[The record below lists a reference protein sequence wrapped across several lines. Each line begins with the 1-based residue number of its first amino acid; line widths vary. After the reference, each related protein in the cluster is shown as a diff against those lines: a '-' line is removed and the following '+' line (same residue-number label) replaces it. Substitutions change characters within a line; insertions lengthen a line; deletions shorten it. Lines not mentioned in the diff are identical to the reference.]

1 MVHPQLTALR
11 SLYHPDLTYSTAF
24 LPWTF
29 KDHPYRIKTRCH
41 EPVVE
46 DFSCHVEQPAKLQY
60 CIWKQDVANG
70 KMAQSCLLEIPEHVV
85 ASRWLHGARFVDL
98 VDWEREVRY
107 ECEFHHTE
115 KGQMFLGRG
124 WYKFAKERCLLDGD
138 SMGFSV
144 KDPISKEILVTMLKN

>member
-1 MVHPQLTALR
+1 MEGRVDQAVRGKGEENSVNQMAVGKAVT
-11 SLYHPDLTYSTAF
+11 SDNSV
-24 LPWTF
+24 
-29 KDHPYRIKTRCH
+29 CH
-41 EPVVE
+41 EPVVD

-60 CIWKQDVANG
+60 CIWKQDVSNG

-107 ECEFHHTE
+107 ECEVHHTE

-144 KDPISKEILVTMLKN
+144 KDPISKEILVTMLKY